1 MEKSINFLKSHSGS
15 VVHFTFVVMLSLLLF
30 TPLNAFAA
38 DLAASGKTTIKDT
51 FGSGSTVMYT
61 LYVLEILSGIF
72 LYIKTKNL
80 AVFGG
85 IVAVLI
91 FTTVA
96 FGLFT

>member
-1 MEKSINFLKSHSGS
+1 MSK
-15 VVHFTFVVMLSLLLF
+15 VVTFVKENRVGLTQGAFLFALFMLFLS
-30 TPLNAFAA
+30 PLNAFAK
-38 DLAASGKTTIKDT
+38 DLAASGKETIRDT

-61 LYVLEILSGIF
+61 LYVLEILSGLF

-91 FTTVA
+91 FTTIA
-96 FGLFT
+96 FGLFK